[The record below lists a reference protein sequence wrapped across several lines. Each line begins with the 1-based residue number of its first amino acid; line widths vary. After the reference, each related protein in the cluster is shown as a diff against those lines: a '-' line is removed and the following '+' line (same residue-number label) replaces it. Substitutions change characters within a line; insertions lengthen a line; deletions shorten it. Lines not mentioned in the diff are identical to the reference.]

1 MSDNYSLYWRLEAN
15 IDGFQKNLSKAQ
27 KSLSGFQGAF
37 QKLQK
42 FTVAGI
48 VGTAGLKAIREFKK
62 VIDETT
68 AAYRTQ
74 INAENALSVALKN
87 NIKTSELSAKAMK
100 DYASALSNASNYGDE
115 ELLPMISK
123 LIASGRTE
131 AEAMKIMSAAVD
143 MAAGANMSLDS
154 AVEQLNGTING
165 NIGRLG
171 RQNAELKN
179 LTAEELAS
187 GKAVDIL
194 AKKYEGMAKKTQDS
208 SILLKNAIGDY
219 KEELGAGFEEA
230 LTPMRKFFA
239 ELIGNHAQALREA
252 RLLKNAEKGIFEATP
267 EELQIVISDSKRK
280 LSGFNKEVASIRA
293 KMKAS
298 GPLDIV
304 DRQRLMY
311 LTQTGIPE
319 LNRKIGEAQQK
330 LREIANAEKD
340 AKKAEADLLAKAEA
354 EKQAQT
360 LIDLQNKYLGLIKAQ
375 ETEWQNTLEVKG
387 EHVTLEEKLAF
398 YQEKLIDIM
407 TESNGQIDIG
417 TQYYQNQMSII
428 NQLISEIKKT
438 QIVTEELSVWDEK
451 LFHQRNENLD
461 KSSRAYHEYIQKVIA
476 MEQEKVIATEKSED
490 EVEKIRE
497 YYANLQIAENKRYED
512 AKRNQ
517 TKETL
522 VKVANYTKKAME
534 TIKSIFST
542 AINAIKSIFSG
553 LKSIVSTNFDD
564 VLDSILAFEDS
575 VLTFFLETLPKLP
588 SYLSSILQSI
598 LVMVNTL
605 FDSIDVKQLTNI
617 ISEMVKMLAENIPQI
632 ISKIASIAVT
642 IITALSNALI
652 ENLPIIANGLKTI
665 REDLSPKLQTM
676 LHTIIITIGET
687 LKSLLPEAVMFI
699 VDFIAMLLKELPSL
713 LKVIIEAIPVLV
725 QSILEAI
732 PKFFEEDFPTIIAEF
747 MKLIPTL
754 IKVAVQISLEIIK
767 ELPHIVASIIS
778 GLVKAFIEV
787 DWWQLIVD
795 IFTGFVDAIKSFF
808 GIHSPSTLFADFGG
822 YMIIGMWEGLKN
834 MGSWLISNVT
844 SFFQNVWS
852 SITNVFAGAGD
863 WFGNLFGNIGNSLS
877 NWASSAWETTKNIA
891 SGVATG
897 ASNLVSGAV
906 QGVKNVASNVGSTI
920 GNVASTVGNFITG
933 LKFWA
938 SGTNNAPKGLAI
950 VGEAG
955 PELVNFRGG
964 EQVLNA
970 GNTQKALN
978 SGNHENVFN
987 VTFNNLQDTTAFQM
1001 MSQLKQYQ
1009 RNLAFSG
1016 VL

>member
-48 VGTAGLKAIREFKK
+48 VGTAGLKAIRELKK

-74 INAENALSVALKN
+74 INAENALAVALKN

-208 SILLKNAIGDY
+208 SKLLKNAIGDY
-219 KEELGAGFEEA
+219 KEELGAGFEKA
-230 LTPMRKFFA
+230 LAPMRSFFA
-239 ELIGNHAQALREA
+239 ELLGNHAKALKEA

-267 EELQIVISDSKRK
+267 EELQIVIDSAQKK
-280 LSGFNKEVASIRA
+280 LKAFNTEIKAIRTTMLPG
-293 KMKAS
+293 K
-298 GPLDIV
+298 PLDII
-304 DRQRLMY
+304 DRERLAY

-319 LNRKIGEAQQK
+319 LNRQIGEAKKQ
-330 LREIANAEKD
+330 LNEIANAEKD
-340 AKKAEADLLAKAEA
+340 AKKAEAELLAKAEE
-354 EKQAQT
+354 EKKQQN
-360 LIDLQNKYLGLIKAQ
+360 LIDLQKKYLDMIAEQ
-375 ETEWQNTLEVKG
+375 EQAWKNSLEVKG
-387 EHVTLEEKLAF
+387 ENVAVEEKIAF
-398 YQEKLIDIM
+398 YQEKLLDIM
-407 TESNGQIDIG
+407 LESNGEINAG
-417 TQYYQNQMSII
+417 TAYYQNQMSII
-428 NQLISEIKKT
+428 DGLSGSLETHVKK
-438 QIVTEELSVWDEK
+438 VSDWDEK
-451 LFHQRNENLD
+451 LLKQRKDSLNETS
-461 KSSRAYHEYIQKVIA
+461 KEYHKLTQLIITVEHRKVL
-476 MEQEKVIATEKSED
+476 ATEESE
-490 EVEKIRE
+490 EERKKITE
-497 YYANLQIAENKRYED
+497 YYENELIKENERFENV
-512 AKRNQ
+512 KRNQ

-522 VKVANYTKKAME
+522 KKVTEYMNASLKALKQML
-534 TIKSIFST
+534 ST
-542 AINAIKSIFSG
+542 AINTIKSVFSSI
-553 LKSIVSTNFDD
+553 KSLVSVNFDD
-564 VLDSILAFEDS
+564 LLDNILAFEDS

-598 LVMVNTL
+598 LTLVNTL

-617 ISEMVKMLAENIPQI
+617 ISEMVKMLAENVPQI

-642 IITALSNALI
+642 IITAFSNALI

-665 REDLSPKLQTM
+665 REDLIPKLQTM

-778 GLVKAFIEV
+778 GLVKAFIEI

-808 GIHSPSTLFADFGG
+808 GIHSPSTLFAEFGG
-822 YMIIGMWEGLKN
+822 YMIKGMWEGLKN

-852 SITNVFAGAGD
+852 SIKNVFSGAGD

-877 NWASSAWETTKNIA
+877 NWASSTWEATKNIA

-906 QGVKNVASNVGSTI
+906 QGIKNVASNVGSTI

-978 SGNHENVFN
+978 SGTHENVFN